1 MLSPLNA
8 EIGIKT
14 TCLVS
19 YPTLSRHPET
29 SLLTSSNL
37 LWLYGGSVESILL
50 TTQTISLTPKVLA
63 SKACSFVCP
72 ANPSSNSFVGAAT
85 TKIAQSACK
94 PPVIMFLTKPFRPT
108 LSKTAT
114 SRALD
119 LNFTTFECAAVPPS
133 ASRNFSTT
141 HAYFSS
147 SGIPSS
153 ASSSSFSLVP
163 LGMPPH
169 AYTRWPAVDDFPDRW
184 WPRTQMLTSCFFSG
198 IFAVFFKLML
208 SYTFILF

>member
-14 TCLVS
+14 TCLVP
-19 YPTLSRHPET
+19 YPTLSRQPET

-50 TTQTISLTPKVLA
+50 TTQTICLTPKVLA

-72 ANPSSNSFVGAAT
+72 AIPSSNSFVGAAT

-94 PPVIMFLTKPFRPT
+94 PPVIMFYTKPFRPT

-119 LNFTTFECAAVPPS
+119 LNLTTFECSLPP
-133 ASRNFSTT
+133 SRNFSTT

-147 SGIPSS
+147 SGVPSS
-153 ASSSSFSLVP
+153 AASFSSFSLVP

-169 AYTRWPAVDDFPDRW
+169 AYTRWPAVDDFPDCW